1 MAEAKANP
9 LMPDPKV
16 VEDQVNAVCAD
27 TEKLIAST
35 NYVEALKTSLR
46 NPPWTK
52 DEAVKRKSSENF
64 TRALSAIKDQQVQKF
79 LDEASA
85 EELNTLAKYL
95 YRAMAICSE
104 KKEKE
109 GTGKDAVFGILLKW
123 LGLVIDKGGNGVILQ
138 AMTDKR
144 L

>member
-1 MAEAKANP
+1 
-9 LMPDPKV
+9 
-16 VEDQVNAVCAD
+16 
-27 TEKLIAST
+27 
-35 NYVEALKTSLR
+35 
-46 NPPWTK
+46 
-52 DEAVKRKSSENF
+52 
-64 TRALSAIKDQQVQKF
+64 VQKF